1 LVKAN
6 LSEWANFLCL
16 ECPNGYSAVG
26 GQTLN
31 PYGRK
36 KFDTGGSSSGS
47 ASSVAANYAAAA
59 VGTETSGSIL
69 SLQVQ
74 IL

>member
-1 LVKAN
+1 MADAFYSQTYKGKGGIILGKAN

-36 KFDTGGSSSGS
+36 K
-47 ASSVAANYAAAA
+47 
-59 VGTETSGSIL
+59 IRHWRL
-69 SLQVQ
+69 KLW
-74 IL
+74 